1 MALGTGSWGYELFVV
16 TTWDG
21 YTRQFQ
27 SLSEE
32 RNLKF
37 TGTFWESKMDRR
49 AFLSRSA
56 SVTFGA
62 TLVSA
67 PGLMLGDRTFSHAQS
82 PPVPNNNL
90 MDSKL
95 MDTDARALR
104 SLAQTY
110 FDGAYEMDADKFA
123 SIFHPSSSVTK
134 VGDDGNVSVTPIAT
148 WLAAVRNLKA
158 PKQQG
163 LERHDQILSIDVD
176 GELAL
181 VKLKLQIPPRYFT
194 DLLSCLKVNGTWK
207 IAQKVMTSKT

>member
-1 MALGTGSWGYELFVV
+1 MS
-16 TTWDG
+16 
-21 YTRQFQ
+21 RI
-27 SLSEE
+27 
-32 RNLKF
+32 
-37 TGTFWESKMDRR
+37 DRR

-67 PGLMLGDRTFSHAQS
+67 PGLMLGDRTISYAQS
-82 PPVPNNNL
+82 PPVPNNNP
-90 MDSKL
+90 MDKKL
-95 MDTDARALR
+95 MDADAHALR

-123 SIFHPSSSVTK
+123 SIFHPLSSVTR
-134 VGDDGNVSVTPIAT
+134 VGDDGSVSVTPIAT

-158 PKQQG
+158 PKEQG
-163 LERHDQILSIDVD
+163 LERQDQILSIDVE

-181 VKLKLQIPPRYFT
+181 VKLKLRIPPRYFT